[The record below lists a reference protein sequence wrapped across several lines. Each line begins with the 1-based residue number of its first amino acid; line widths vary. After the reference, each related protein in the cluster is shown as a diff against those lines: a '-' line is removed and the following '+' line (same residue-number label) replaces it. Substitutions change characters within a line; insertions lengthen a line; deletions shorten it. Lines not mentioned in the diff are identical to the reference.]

1 MRLDEA
7 SWDCAIC
14 HRDDADGPPASP
26 LVRLDKCS
34 HSFCKDCILEWA
46 SRHNACPNCRATFHT
61 LTGVHDTSIRVQV
74 DDVEPTVVLADDTLV
89 VGAEFPPVDGE
100 PYDSSDDSSAVCVEC
115 GSGSFAERLLICDN
129 TSCAALYHI
138 WCLDPP
144 LRDVPTGEWFCPG
157 CTRRSSHLTTR
168 PPTAQTRQVATG
180 EADSGRAAPQQ
191 SGSSPRY
198 RIPTRAGR
206 VDSSMGFSRANS
218 AQTAAAGDRG
228 VGAHARVVSVSGFAR
243 GGGVGR
249 AGAPGN
255 ASGIISSIARDT
267 PSVFGIVAGADDTPS
282 VVGIVAG
289 ADDTPS
295 VVGIVGGAASD
306 SRETTSRFFT
316 SASRSL
322 AHISI
327 ASMYDYN
334 HRRRQLEHRRR

>member
-1 MRLDEA
+1 MAKRRRLLRLDEA

-34 HSFCKDCILEWA
+34 HAFCKDCILEWA

-61 LTGVHDTSIRVQV
+61 LTGVHDTDIRVHV
-74 DDVEPTVVLADDTLV
+74 DDVEPTALLADDTLV
-89 VGAEFPPVDGE
+89 VGAESPPVDGE

-157 CTRRSSHLTTR
+157 CTRRSSHFTSQTA
-168 PPTAQTRQVATG
+168 TAQTRQVATRG
-180 EADSGRAAPQQ
+180 AGPGGAAPQH
-191 SGSSPRY
+191 SRSSPRY

-206 VDSSMGFSRANS
+206 GDGSMGFSRATS
-218 AQTAAAGDRG
+218 AQSAAADDRG
-228 VGAHARVVSVSGFAR
+228 VGAHARVVSVSGAVR
-243 GGGVGR
+243 DGGVGR
-249 AGAPGN
+249 GGAPGN
-255 ASGIISSIARDT
+255 VSGNTSSVARDT
-267 PSVFGIVAGADDTPS
+267 PSVVA
-282 VVGIVAG
+282 
-289 ADDTPS
+289 
-295 VVGIVGGAASD
+295 GAASD
-306 SRETTSRFFT
+306 SRETTSRFFS

-322 AHISI
+322 AQTSI
-327 ASMYDYN
+327 ARMYAYID
-334 HRRRQLEHRRR
+334 HRRRQSDHRHSGSDSEGVARCTHY